1 MEPSELHTLVKGG
14 YSQTQDDEGDMG
26 QEILLGPG
34 KAPGMMITPFH
45 ASSPHTSCLSV
56 LALPGNRWQ
65 AF

>member
-45 ASSPHTSCLSV
+45 ASSPHTQLS
-56 LALPGNRWQ
+56 
-65 AF
+65 